1 MTATIAPPRSFTA
14 PASQDVG
21 SFSVSSEY
29 SLSEAAEI
37 LDMSEDCLNDL
48 IKIGVFEYREENG
61 KRFIL
66 QSRIHEFDE
75 KQKRIEIGLNEI
87 VRWDQEMGLYDD

>member
-1 MTATIAPPRSFTA
+1 MTATIATPRSFPA
-14 PASQDVG
+14 AASQDVG
-21 SFSVSSEY
+21 SFSVSPEY

-61 KRFIL
+61 KRFL
-66 QSRIHEFDE
+66 LKSRIHEFDE
-75 KQKRIEIGLNEI
+75 KQKRIEIALNEI
-87 VRWDQEMGLYDD
+87 TRWDQEMGLYDD